1 MAERP
6 GHAPLPQVAIH
17 HDDGLVG
24 ISDAGCNIAH
34 HKGFSRSRIERSQCY
49 DISLGCRVLHEFDIG
64 GKDAQRLCQDGLG
77 HAVVVDDPFRSLGLP
92 ALHPFHP
99 AMLDKRDLTE
109 ERNGNGLFDL
119 FPRTHSGVK
128 EQPAYQDDERN
139 GQTYQDTQ
147 EDGLGLARGY
157 MSVLRFRRVDDLGV
171 VVSHRLGEG
180 IFLAAVQQEH
190 VQSFLDVL
198 LALDAEHLP
207 GG

>member
-77 HAVVVDDPFRSLGLP
+77 HAVVVDDPFRSL
-92 ALHPFHP
+92 
-99 AMLDKRDLTE
+99 
-109 ERNGNGLFDL
+109 
-119 FPRTHSGVK
+119 
-128 EQPAYQDDERN
+128 
-139 GQTYQDTQ
+139 
-147 EDGLGLARGY
+147 
-157 MSVLRFRRVDDLGV
+157 
-171 VVSHRLGEG
+171 
-180 IFLAAVQQEH
+180 
-190 VQSFLDVL
+190 
-198 LALDAEHLP
+198 
-207 GG
+207 